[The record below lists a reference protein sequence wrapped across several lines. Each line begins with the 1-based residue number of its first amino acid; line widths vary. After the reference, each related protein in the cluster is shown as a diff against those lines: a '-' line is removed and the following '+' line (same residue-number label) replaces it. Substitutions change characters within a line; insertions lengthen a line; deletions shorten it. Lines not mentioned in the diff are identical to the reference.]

1 MSKTSKF
8 FKCPYCDYSTPRK
21 YNLTL
26 HLNKKNPCKPKGIES
41 IVSKDEHNINQV
53 FKNEQNVNS
62 SEQNVNSIEQNVNS
76 IEQNVNQNTHPY
88 SCDMCERGFTFKS
101 SLKRHMKTCKGTH
114 DPLQCPICKVVFSS
128 APAKSRHT
136 KNGKCKPPES
146 DKVEQL
152 EAKIQQLENAL
163 TQRDLINQIE
173 QPVVHNTY
181 NITNNSMTTNTTNTT
196 TNTTNVINYNNFDS
210 PSLSHIT
217 SRMIGEM
224 YLKSDRELPRMI
236 GKAVREIY
244 KSIPENDTIRFK
256 YGNQAGFAE
265 VRQDD
270 ETIILPVSDVLE
282 TVLSQTTTLCGK
294 ELMKCCGDD
303 IGQIPGPNVIHHANE
318 LAVLHWGFVPET
330 QAARQGFFKFVKS
343 ALL

>member
-8 FKCPYCDYSTPRK
+8 FKCPHCEYSTPRK

-136 KNGKCKPPES
+136 KTGKCKVPTSRE
-146 DKVEQL
+146 
-152 EAKIQQLENAL
+152 IQNPHPDDDLDLKTENERLQAE
-163 TQRDLINQIE
+163 IE
-173 QPVVHNTY
+173 KLKLNQPVINNNTY
-181 NITNNSMTTNTTNTT
+181 NITTT
-196 TNTTNVINYNNFDS
+196 TNNVTNFHNFDS
-210 PSLSHIT
+210 PSLNHIT
-217 SRMIGEM
+217 SQMIGDL
-224 YLKSDRELPRMI
+224 YLQSDRELPRMI
-236 GKAVREIY
+236 GKAVRKIY
-244 KSIPENDTIRFK
+244 KELPENDTIRIK

-270 ETIILPVSDVLE
+270 ETRMLPMSDVLE

-330 QAARQGFFKFVKS
+330 HAVRQGFFKFVKS